1 MSTTHSASMA
11 GQAEPSTE
19 STHPTAPPRPIAA
32 PLLALCAIARF
43 HQIAADPA
51 TLAHQLG
58 WSANEAPR
66 IDDLLLAAQHLGL
79 KAKRSRTTTDR
90 LAHTPLPALA
100 VMRTD
105 DDSLRVVILA
115 QCDGQRVLLQ
125 DPAGSGAN
133 GAGNARP
140 IIEPLEVFASQ
151 WTGELILITSR
162 ASLAG
167 ELARFDFSWFIPSL
181 VKHRKL

>member
-90 LAHTPLPALA
+90 LA
-100 VMRTD
+100 
-105 DDSLRVVILA
+105 
-115 QCDGQRVLLQ
+115 
-125 DPAGSGAN
+125 
-133 GAGNARP
+133 
-140 IIEPLEVFASQ
+140 
-151 WTGELILITSR
+151 
-162 ASLAG
+162 
-167 ELARFDFSWFIPSL
+167 
-181 VKHRKL
+181 